1 MHRLSQDL
9 YHLLT
14 TFSQEE
20 ARRVNADSVEPEHIL
35 LALVTRKVGRGYQ
48 LLEHLH
54 INFLTLQL
62 VLEQNTPVREGEAVK
77 GEIPASD
84 RVKLL
89 VDTAAGQARTM
100 QQEIT
105 GTEHLILA
113 FAHLRE
119 SILANFFIQRGIFF
133 DDVRHALSMLYDPSG
148 KDRRQSSGR
157 GGQTDRPTQEKK
169 KHSILNE
176 FSRDLTR
183 ITGQGLL
190 DPVIGRTRELK
201 RVMQILSRRSKNNP
215 VLIGEP
221 GVGKT
226 SIVEGLAAAIV
237 KEQVPRSL
245 FGKRVVA
252 LDLASVIAGTK
263 YRGQFE
269 ERIKRIIKEVSE
281 AKNIILFI
289 DELHTLIGT
298 GGSQG
303 ALDAANLLK
312 PALAR
317 GEIQCIGATTLDE
330 YRKYLEKDSALERRF
345 QSVLIKEPTKE
356 ETCAIL
362 GGIKAKYEQHH
373 HVRYS
378 DETIKN
384 IVELSSRYIPDRFFP
399 DKAIDV
405 MDEAGALKKIDATE
419 LPQNMAAIEQQI
431 AALADEKKNLVDAQN
446 YERAAVL
453 RDEVRLL
460 KVQLEKIKLHWLNHE
475 DEVDLEVEL
484 ADVAETISLMTD
496 IPIKRVGADEA
507 KRLAETEKELHKTV
521 IGQDEAIGI
530 IANALRRSR
539 AGIASAD
546 RPIGSFLFLGP
557 TGVGKTLL
565 AKALAGFLF
574 GAADALIRI
583 DMSDY
588 MEKHAVARLVGAP
601 PGYIGFENGGLLTEK
616 IRRNPY
622 SVVLFDEIEKA
633 HPDVFNL
640 LLQVLEEGELRD
652 SLGHTVN
659 FRNTVI
665 IFTGNV
671 GTSHLMD
678 EPLGFVSEHARN
690 IDYPSMKK
698 TAELEAKKVFR
709 PEFLNR
715 LDSSIVFTPLSETE
729 IEAVF
734 ELELS
739 KLTGR
744 LSAKQLQL
752 RLTDDARAYC
762 IRHGY
767 DPLFGARPMRRLL
780 QTELEDVLAV
790 KIITG
795 EFAGGDTAVIDTN
808 ADGLTVTICKQVK
821 NIPAAAIT
829 LLPDV
834 SPESVSE

>member
-1 MHRLSQDL
+1 MHTLSQNL
-9 YHLLT
+9 YELLT
-14 TFSQEE
+14 VFSQQE
-20 ARRVNADSVEPEHIL
+20 ARRVNADTVEPEHIL
-35 LALVTRKVGRGYQ
+35 LALITKKLGRGYR
-48 LLEHLH
+48 LLEDLH
-54 INFLTLQL
+54 VNFLTLQL
-62 VLEQNTPVREGEAVK
+62 RLEQNTPIREGEPVR
-77 GEIPASD
+77 GEIPSSN
-84 RVKLL
+84 RVKQL
-89 VDTAAGQARTM
+89 VDTAAAQARIM
-100 QQEIT
+100 QQEAA

-113 FAHLRE
+113 FAQIQE
-119 SILANFFIQRGIFF
+119 SILAHFFLQQGIFL
-133 DDVRHALSMLYDPSG
+133 DDVQQTMKKLHGTDT
-148 KDRRQSSGR
+148 RRDKQ
-157 GGQTDRPTQEKK
+157 QQEKK
-169 KHSILNE
+169 KHSVLSE
-176 FSRDLTR
+176 FSRDLTQ
-183 ITGQGLL
+183 ITREGLL
-190 DPVIGRTRELK
+190 DPVIGREREMR

-237 KEQVPRSL
+237 NEQVPRSL

-252 LDLASVIAGTK
+252 LDLASVVAGTK

-303 ALDAANLLK
+303 ALDAANILK

-330 YRKYLEKDSALERRF
+330 YRKYFEKDSALERRF

-362 GGIKAKYEQHH
+362 GGLKAKYEQHH
-373 HVRYS
+373 HVHYS
-378 DETIKN
+378 DETIKK

-405 MDEAGALKKIDATE
+405 MDEAGALKKMDTTE
-419 LPQNMAAIEQQI
+419 PPQNITVIEQRI
-431 AALADEKKNLVDAQN
+431 AELAGEKKDLVAVQD
-446 YERAAVL
+446 YERAAVV

-460 KVQLEKIKLHWLNHE
+460 KVQLEKIKMRWLNQE
-475 DEVDLEVEL
+475 NETMLEVDP
-484 ADVAETISLMTD
+484 ADIAETVSLMTD
-496 IPIKRVGADEA
+496 IPLKSVGSDEA
-507 KRLAETEKELHKTV
+507 KRLAETEKELHKTI

-539 AGIASAD
+539 AGIASSD

-565 AKALAGFLF
+565 AKALAEFLF
-574 GAADALIRI
+574 GSAESLIRV

-588 MEKHAVARLVGAP
+588 MEKHTVARLVGAP
-601 PGYIGFENGGLLTEK
+601 PGYIGFENGGMLTEK

-622 SVVLFDEIEKA
+622 SVILFDEIEKA
-633 HPDVFNL
+633 HSDVFNL

-652 SLGHTVN
+652 SLGHTVS

-671 GTSHLMD
+671 GTRNLMD
-678 EPLGFVSEHARN
+678 EPLGFARVEN
-690 IDYPSMKK
+690 RTIDYQSMKK
-698 TAELEAKKVFR
+698 SAELEAKKVFS

-715 LDSSIVFTPLSETE
+715 LDSLIVFTPLSEKE
-729 IEAVF
+729 VEAIF

-744 LSAKQLQL
+744 LAAKQLQL
-752 RLTDDARAYC
+752 RITGEARSYC
-762 IRHGY
+762 IKHGY
-767 DPLFGARPMRRLL
+767 DPLLGARPMRRLL
-780 QTELEDVLAV
+780 QTEIEDVLAV

-795 EFAGGDTAVIDTN
+795 DFTPGTTAAVDT
-808 ADGLTVTICKQVK
+808 DGNTLTVSIQAGRPA
-821 NIPAAAIT
+821 IPATTIT
-829 LLPDV
+829 LLPAV
-834 SPESVSE
+834 STEPQEG

>member
-1 MHRLSQDL
+1 MHTLSQNL
-9 YHLLT
+9 YELLT
-14 TFSQEE
+14 VFSQQE
-20 ARRVNADSVEPEHIL
+20 ARRVNADTVEPEHIL
-35 LALVTRKVGRGYQ
+35 LALITKKLGRGYR
-48 LLEHLH
+48 LLENLH
-54 INFLTLQL
+54 VNFLTLQL
-62 VLEQNTPVREGEAVK
+62 RLEQNTPIREGEPVR
-77 GEIPASD
+77 GEIPSSD
-84 RVKLL
+84 RVKML
-89 VDTAAGQARTM
+89 VDTAAAQARIM
-100 QQEIT
+100 QREAA

-113 FAHLRE
+113 FAQIQE
-119 SILANFFIQRGIFF
+119 SILARFFLQQGIFL
-133 DDVRHALSMLYDPSG
+133 DDVQQAIQHLYG
-148 KDRRQSSGR
+148 TNTQREKQ
-157 GGQTDRPTQEKK
+157 QQEKK
-169 KHSILNE
+169 KHSVLSE
-176 FSRDLTR
+176 FSRDLTQ
-183 ITGQGLL
+183 ITREGLL
-190 DPVIGRTRELK
+190 DPVIGREREMR

-237 KEQVPRSL
+237 NEQVPRSL
-245 FGKRVVA
+245 FGKRVIA

-281 AKNIILFI
+281 SKNIILFI

-303 ALDAANLLK
+303 ALDAANILK

-330 YRKYLEKDSALERRF
+330 YRKYFEKDSALERRF

-362 GGIKAKYEQHH
+362 GGLKAKYEQHH
-373 HVRYS
+373 HVHYS
-378 DETIKN
+378 DETIQK

-405 MDEAGALKKIDATE
+405 MDEAGALKKMDNTE
-419 LPQNMAAIEQQI
+419 LPQNITAIEQRI
-431 AALADEKKNLVDAQN
+431 TELADEKKDLVAMQD
-446 YERAAVL
+446 YERAAVV
-453 RDEVRLL
+453 RDEVKLL
-460 KVQLEKIKLHWLNHE
+460 KVQLEKVKMRWLNQE
-475 DEVDLEVEL
+475 NETMLEV
-484 ADVAETISLMTD
+484 APSDIAETVSLMTD
-496 IPIKRVGADEA
+496 IPLKSVGSDEA
-507 KRLAETEKELHKTV
+507 KRLAETEKELHKTI

-565 AKALAGFLF
+565 AKALAEFLF
-574 GAADALIRI
+574 GSAEALIRI

-588 MEKHAVARLVGAP
+588 MEKHTVARLVGAP
-601 PGYIGFENGGLLTEK
+601 PGYIGFENGGMLTEK

-652 SLGHTVN
+652 SLGHTVS

-665 IFTGNV
+665 ILTGNV
-671 GTSHLMD
+671 GTRNLME
-678 EPLGFVSEHARN
+678 EPLGFARVEN
-690 IDYPSMKK
+690 RTIDYQSMKK
-698 TAELEAKKVFR
+698 SAELEAKKVFS

-715 LDSSIVFTPLSETE
+715 LDSLIVFTPLSEKE
-729 IEAVF
+729 IEAIF
-734 ELELS
+734 ELELA
-739 KLTGR
+739 KLIGR
-744 LSAKQLQL
+744 LAAKQLQI
-752 RLTDDARAYC
+752 RITDEARAYC
-762 IRHGY
+762 IKHGY
-767 DPLFGARPMRRLL
+767 DPLLGARPMRRLL
-780 QTELEDVLAV
+780 QTEIEDVLAV
-790 KIITG
+790 KIIAG
-795 EFAGGDTAVIDTN
+795 EFTPETTAVIGT
-808 ADGLTVTICKQVK
+808 DGNVLTIALQNDKQ
-821 NIPAAAIT
+821 PLLTTIT
-829 LLPDV
+829 LLPAV
-834 SPESVSE
+834 STEPQEG

>member
-1 MHRLSQDL
+1 MHSLSQHF
-9 YHLLT
+9 YQLLT
-14 TFSQEE
+14 VFTQQE
-20 ARRVNADSVEPEHIL
+20 AQRVNAAVVEPEHIL
-35 LALVTRKVGRGYQ
+35 LALIMRKVGRGYQ
-48 LLEHLH
+48 LLKNLH
-54 INFLTLQL
+54 VNFLNLQL
-62 VLEQNTPVREGEAVK
+62 MLEQNTPVREGEPVK
-77 GEIPASD
+77 GEIPASN

-89 VDTAAGQARTM
+89 IDTAVAQARTM
-100 QQEIT
+100 QQEAA

-113 FAHLRE
+113 FAQIQE
-119 SILANFFIQRGIFF
+119 SILAHFFAQRGIFL
-133 DDVRHALSMLYDPSG
+133 DDVRKAIDKLYGSSE
-148 KDRRQSSGR
+148 KDMQQNNGR
-157 GGQTDRPTQEKK
+157 DELQEKK
-169 KHSILNE
+169 KHSILSE
-176 FSRDLTR
+176 FSRDLTQ
-183 ITGQGLL
+183 ITREGLI
-190 DPVIGRTRELK
+190 DPVIGRMREMK
-201 RVMQILSRRSKNNP
+201 RVMQILCRRSKNNP

-245 FGKRVVA
+245 FGKRIIA

-269 ERIKRIIKEVSE
+269 ERIKRILKEAGD

-289 DELHTLIGT
+289 DELHTLIGA

-303 ALDAANLLK
+303 TLDAANMLK

-330 YRKYLEKDSALERRF
+330 YRKYFEKDSALERRF
-345 QSVLIKEPTKE
+345 QSVMIKEPSKE
-356 ETCAIL
+356 ETYAIL
-362 GGIKAKYEQHH
+362 DGLKSKYEQHH

-378 DETIKN
+378 DETIKK

-405 MDEAGALKKIDATE
+405 MDEAGALKKMDNTE
-419 LPQNMAAIEQQI
+419 LPQSMTSLEQRI
-431 AALADEKKNLVDAQN
+431 AELADEKKDLVAIQD
-446 YERAAVL
+446 YERAAVV

-460 KVQLEKIKLHWLNHE
+460 KVQLEQIKLRWLNQE
-475 DEVDLEVEL
+475 NEAVLEVDTT
-484 ADVAETISLMTD
+484 DVAETISLMTD
-496 IPIKRVGADEA
+496 IPIKNVDSEEA
-507 KRLAETEKELHKTV
+507 KRLTDIEKELHKTV
-521 IGQDEAIGI
+521 IGQEEAIGI

-574 GAADALIRI
+574 GSADALIRI

-601 PGYIGFENGGLLTEK
+601 PGYIGFENGGMLTEK

-622 SVVLFDEIEKA
+622 SVILFDEIEKA

-640 LLQVLEEGELRD
+640 LLQVLEEGELKD

-665 IFTGNV
+665 ILTGNA
-671 GTSHLMD
+671 GTKNLMD
-678 EPLGFVSEHARN
+678 TPLGFVSEEKRS
-690 IDYPSMKK
+690 IDYQSMKK
-698 TAELEAKKVFR
+698 SAELEAKKVFS

-715 LDSSIVFTPLSETE
+715 LDSMIVFTPLSEKE
-729 IEAVF
+729 VEAVF

-739 KLTGR
+739 KLSGR
-744 LSAKQLQL
+744 LKAKQLHL
-752 RLTDDARAYC
+752 SLTDEARSYC
-762 IRHGY
+762 IRKGY

-780 QTELEDVLAV
+780 QTEIEDVLAV

-795 EFAGGDTAVIDTN
+795 EFTAGDTAIIDAE
-808 ADGLTVTICKQVK
+808 ADALTVGVQKSTQELS
-821 NIPAAAIT
+821 PAVLT
-829 LLPDV
+829 LLP
-834 SPESVSE
+834 

>member
-1 MHRLSQDL
+1 MHSLSQHF
-9 YHLLT
+9 YQLLT
-14 TFSQEE
+14 VFTQQE
-20 ARRVNADSVEPEHIL
+20 AQRVNAAVVEPEHIL
-35 LALVTRKVGRGYQ
+35 LALIMRKVGRGYQ
-48 LLEHLH
+48 LLKNLH
-54 INFLTLQL
+54 VNFLNLQL
-62 VLEQNTPVREGEAVK
+62 MLEQNTPVREGEPVK
-77 GEIPASD
+77 GEIPASN

-89 VDTAAGQARTM
+89 IDTAVAQARTM
-100 QQEIT
+100 QQEAA

-113 FAHLRE
+113 FAQIQE
-119 SILANFFIQRGIFF
+119 SILAHFFAQRGIFL
-133 DDVRHALSMLYDPSG
+133 DDVRKAIDKLYGSSE
-148 KDRRQSSGR
+148 KDMQQNNGR
-157 GGQTDRPTQEKK
+157 DELQEKK
-169 KHSILNE
+169 KHSILSE
-176 FSRDLTR
+176 FSRDLTQ
-183 ITGQGLL
+183 ITREGLI
-190 DPVIGRTRELK
+190 DPVIGRMREMK
-201 RVMQILSRRSKNNP
+201 RVMQILCRRSKNNP

-245 FGKRVVA
+245 FGKRIIA

-269 ERIKRIIKEVSE
+269 ERIKRILKEAGD

-289 DELHTLIGT
+289 DELHTLIGA

-303 ALDAANLLK
+303 TLDAANMLK

-330 YRKYLEKDSALERRF
+330 YRKYFEKDSALERRF
-345 QSVLIKEPTKE
+345 QSVMIKEPSKE
-356 ETCAIL
+356 ETYAIL
-362 GGIKAKYEQHH
+362 DGLKSKYEQHH

-378 DETIKN
+378 DETIKK

-405 MDEAGALKKIDATE
+405 MDEAGALKKMDNTE
-419 LPQNMAAIEQQI
+419 LPQSMTSLEQRI
-431 AALADEKKNLVDAQN
+431 AELADEKKDLVAIQD
-446 YERAAVL
+446 YERAAVV

-460 KVQLEKIKLHWLNHE
+460 KVQLEQIKLRWLNQE
-475 DEVDLEVEL
+475 NEAVLEVDTT
-484 ADVAETISLMTD
+484 DVAETISLMTD
-496 IPIKRVGADEA
+496 IPIKNVDSEEA
-507 KRLAETEKELHKTV
+507 KRLTDIEKELHKTV
-521 IGQDEAIGI
+521 IGQEEAIGI

-574 GAADALIRI
+574 GSADALIRI

-601 PGYIGFENGGLLTEK
+601 PGYIGFENGGMLTEK

-622 SVVLFDEIEKA
+622 SVILFDEIEKA

-640 LLQVLEEGELRD
+640 LLQVLEEGELKD

-665 IFTGNV
+665 ILTGNA
-671 GTSHLMD
+671 GTKNLMD
-678 EPLGFVSEHARN
+678 TPLGFVSEEKRS
-690 IDYPSMKK
+690 IDYQSMKK
-698 TAELEAKKVFR
+698 SAELEAKKVFS

-715 LDSSIVFTPLSETE
+715 LDSMIVFTPLSEKE
-729 IEAVF
+729 VEAVF

-739 KLTGR
+739 KLSGR
-744 LSAKQLQL
+744 LKAKQLHL
-752 RLTDDARAYC
+752 SLTDEARAYC
-762 IRHGY
+762 IRKGY

-780 QTELEDVLAV
+780 QTEIEDVLAV

-795 EFAGGDTAVIDTN
+795 EFTAGDTAIVDAE
-808 ADGLTVTICKQVK
+808 ADALTVGVQKSTPELS
-821 NIPAAAIT
+821 PAVLT
-829 LLPDV
+829 LLP
-834 SPESVSE
+834 

>member
-1 MHRLSQDL
+1 MHSLSQHF
-9 YHLLT
+9 YQLLT
-14 TFSQEE
+14 VFTQQE
-20 ARRVNADSVEPEHIL
+20 AQRVNAAVVEPEHIL
-35 LALVTRKVGRGYQ
+35 LALIMRKVGRGYQ
-48 LLEHLH
+48 LLKNLH
-54 INFLTLQL
+54 VNFLNLQL
-62 VLEQNTPVREGEAVK
+62 MLEQNTPVREGEPVK
-77 GEIPASD
+77 GEIPASN

-89 VDTAAGQARTM
+89 IDTAVAQARTM
-100 QQEIT
+100 QQEAA

-113 FAHLRE
+113 FAQIQE
-119 SILANFFIQRGIFF
+119 SILAHFFAQRGIFI
-133 DDVRHALSMLYDPSG
+133 DDVRKAIDKLYGSSE
-148 KDRRQSSGR
+148 KDMQQNNGR
-157 GGQTDRPTQEKK
+157 DELQEKK
-169 KHSILNE
+169 KHSILSE
-176 FSRDLTR
+176 FSRDLTQ
-183 ITGQGLL
+183 ITREGLI
-190 DPVIGRTRELK
+190 DPVIGRMREMK
-201 RVMQILSRRSKNNP
+201 RVMQILCRRSKNNP

-245 FGKRVVA
+245 FGKRIIA

-269 ERIKRIIKEVSE
+269 ERIKRILKEAGD

-289 DELHTLIGT
+289 DELHTLIGA

-303 ALDAANLLK
+303 TLDAANMLK

-330 YRKYLEKDSALERRF
+330 YRKYFEKDSALERRF
-345 QSVLIKEPTKE
+345 QSVMIKEPSKE
-356 ETCAIL
+356 ETYAIL
-362 GGIKAKYEQHH
+362 DGLKSKYEQHH

-378 DETIKN
+378 DETIKK

-405 MDEAGALKKIDATE
+405 MDEAGALKKMDNTE
-419 LPQNMAAIEQQI
+419 LPQSMTSLEQRI
-431 AALADEKKNLVDAQN
+431 AELADEKKDLVAIQD
-446 YERAAVL
+446 YERAAVV

-460 KVQLEKIKLHWLNHE
+460 KVQLEQIKLRWLNQE
-475 DEVDLEVEL
+475 NEAVLEVDTT
-484 ADVAETISLMTD
+484 DVAETISLMTD
-496 IPIKRVGADEA
+496 IPIKNVDSEEA
-507 KRLAETEKELHKTV
+507 KRLTDIEKELHKTV
-521 IGQDEAIGI
+521 IGQEEAIGI

-574 GAADALIRI
+574 GSADALIRI

-601 PGYIGFENGGLLTEK
+601 PGYIGFENGGMLTEK

-622 SVVLFDEIEKA
+622 SVILFDEIEKA

-640 LLQVLEEGELRD
+640 LLQVLEEGELKD

-665 IFTGNV
+665 ILTGNA
-671 GTSHLMD
+671 GTKNLMD
-678 EPLGFVSEHARN
+678 TPLGFVSEEKRS
-690 IDYPSMKK
+690 IDYQSMKK
-698 TAELEAKKVFR
+698 SAELEAKKVFS

-715 LDSSIVFTPLSETE
+715 LDSMIVFTPLSEKE
-729 IEAVF
+729 VEAVF

-739 KLTGR
+739 KLSGR
-744 LSAKQLQL
+744 LKAKQLHL
-752 RLTDDARAYC
+752 SLTDEARAYC
-762 IRHGY
+762 IRKGY

-780 QTELEDVLAV
+780 QTEIEDVLAV

-795 EFAGGDTAVIDTN
+795 EFTAGDTAIIDAE
-808 ADGLTVTICKQVK
+808 ADALTVGVQKSTPELS
-821 NIPAAAIT
+821 PAVLT
-829 LLPDV
+829 LLP
-834 SPESVSE
+834 

>member
-1 MHRLSQDL
+1 MHSLSPHFYQ
-9 YHLLT
+9 LLT
-14 TFSQEE
+14 VFTQQE
-20 ARRVNADSVEPEHIL
+20 AQRVNAAVVEPEHIL
-35 LALVTRKVGRGYQ
+35 LALIMRKVGRGYQ
-48 LLEHLH
+48 LLKNLH
-54 INFLTLQL
+54 VNFLNLQL
-62 VLEQNTPVREGEAVK
+62 MLEQNTPVREGEPVK
-77 GEIPASD
+77 GEIPASN

-89 VDTAAGQARTM
+89 IDTAVAQARTM
-100 QQEIT
+100 QQEAA

-113 FAHLRE
+113 FAQIQE
-119 SILANFFIQRGIFF
+119 SILAHFFAQRGIFL
-133 DDVRHALSMLYDPSG
+133 DDVRKAIDKLYGSSE
-148 KDRRQSSGR
+148 KDMQQNNGR
-157 GGQTDRPTQEKK
+157 DELQEKK
-169 KHSILNE
+169 KHSILSE
-176 FSRDLTR
+176 FSRDLTQ
-183 ITGQGLL
+183 ITREGLI
-190 DPVIGRTRELK
+190 DPVIGRMREMK
-201 RVMQILSRRSKNNP
+201 RVMQILCRRSKNNP

-245 FGKRVVA
+245 FGKRIIA

-269 ERIKRIIKEVSE
+269 ERIKRILKEAGD

-289 DELHTLIGT
+289 DELHTLIGA

-303 ALDAANLLK
+303 TLDAANMLK

-330 YRKYLEKDSALERRF
+330 YRKYFEKDSALERRF
-345 QSVLIKEPTKE
+345 QSVMIKEPSKE
-356 ETCAIL
+356 ETYAIL
-362 GGIKAKYEQHH
+362 DGLKSKYEQHH

-378 DETIKN
+378 DETIKK

-405 MDEAGALKKIDATE
+405 MDEAGALKKMDNTE
-419 LPQNMAAIEQQI
+419 LPQSMTSLEQRI
-431 AALADEKKNLVDAQN
+431 AELADEKKDLVAIQD
-446 YERAAVL
+446 YERAAVV

-460 KVQLEKIKLHWLNHE
+460 KVQLEQIKLRWLNQE
-475 DEVDLEVEL
+475 NEAVLEVDTT
-484 ADVAETISLMTD
+484 DVAETISLMTD
-496 IPIKRVGADEA
+496 IPIKNVDSEEA
-507 KRLAETEKELHKTV
+507 KRLTDIEKELHKTV
-521 IGQDEAIGI
+521 IGQEEAIGI

-574 GAADALIRI
+574 GSADALIRI

-601 PGYIGFENGGLLTEK
+601 PGYIGFENGGMLTEK

-622 SVVLFDEIEKA
+622 SVILFDEIEKA

-640 LLQVLEEGELRD
+640 LLQVLEEGELKD

-665 IFTGNV
+665 ILTGNA
-671 GTSHLMD
+671 GTKNLMD
-678 EPLGFVSEHARN
+678 TPLGFVSEEKRS
-690 IDYPSMKK
+690 IDYQSMKK
-698 TAELEAKKVFR
+698 SAELEAKKVFS

-715 LDSSIVFTPLSETE
+715 LDSMIVFTPLSEKE
-729 IEAVF
+729 VEAIF

-739 KLTGR
+739 KLSGR
-744 LSAKQLQL
+744 LKAKQLHL
-752 RLTDDARAYC
+752 SLTDEARSYC
-762 IRHGY
+762 IRKGY

-780 QTELEDVLAV
+780 QTEIEDVLAV

-795 EFAGGDTAVIDTN
+795 EFTAGDTAIIDAE
-808 ADGLTVTICKQVK
+808 ADALTVGVQKSTPELS
-821 NIPAAAIT
+821 PAVLT
-829 LLPDV
+829 LLP
-834 SPESVSE
+834 

>member
-1 MHRLSQDL
+1 MR
-9 YHLLT
+9 
-14 TFSQEE
+14 
-20 ARRVNADSVEPEHIL
+20 
-35 LALVTRKVGRGYQ
+35 
-48 LLEHLH
+48 
-54 INFLTLQL
+54 
-62 VLEQNTPVREGEAVK
+62 
-77 GEIPASD
+77 
-84 RVKLL
+84 
-89 VDTAAGQARTM
+89 
-100 QQEIT
+100 
-105 GTEHLILA
+105 
-113 FAHLRE
+113 
-119 SILANFFIQRGIFF
+119 
-133 DDVRHALSMLYDPSG
+133 
-148 KDRRQSSGR
+148 
-157 GGQTDRPTQEKK
+157 
-169 KHSILNE
+169 
-176 FSRDLTR
+176 
-183 ITGQGLL
+183 
-190 DPVIGRTRELK
+190 

-237 KEQVPRSL
+237 NEQVPRSL
-245 FGKRVVA
+245 FGKRVIA

-281 AKNIILFI
+281 SKNIILFI

-303 ALDAANLLK
+303 ALDAANILK

-330 YRKYLEKDSALERRF
+330 YRKYFEKDSALERRF

-362 GGIKAKYEQHH
+362 GGLKAKYEQHH
-373 HVRYS
+373 HVHYS
-378 DETIKN
+378 DETIQK

-405 MDEAGALKKIDATE
+405 MDEAGALKKMDNTE
-419 LPQNMAAIEQQI
+419 LPQNITAIEQRI
-431 AALADEKKNLVDAQN
+431 TELAGEKKDLVAMQD
-446 YERAAVL
+446 YERAAVV
-453 RDEVRLL
+453 RDEVKLL
-460 KVQLEKIKLHWLNHE
+460 KVQLEKVKMRWLNQE
-475 DEVDLEVEL
+475 NEAMLEV
-484 ADVAETISLMTD
+484 APSDIAETVSLMTD
-496 IPIKRVGADEA
+496 IPLKSVGSDEA
-507 KRLAETEKELHKTV
+507 KRLAETEKELHKTI

-565 AKALAGFLF
+565 AKALAEFLF
-574 GAADALIRI
+574 GSAEALIRI

-588 MEKHAVARLVGAP
+588 MEKHTVARLVGAP
-601 PGYIGFENGGLLTEK
+601 PGYIGFENGGMLTEK

-652 SLGHTVN
+652 SLGHTVS

-665 IFTGNV
+665 ILTGNV
-671 GTSHLMD
+671 GTRNLME
-678 EPLGFVSEHARN
+678 EPLGFARVEN
-690 IDYPSMKK
+690 RTIDYQSMKK
-698 TAELEAKKVFR
+698 SAELEAKKVFS

-715 LDSSIVFTPLSETE
+715 LDSLIVFTPLSEKE
-729 IEAVF
+729 IEAIF
-734 ELELS
+734 ELELA

-744 LSAKQLQL
+744 LAAKQLQI
-752 RLTDDARAYC
+752 RITDEARAYC
-762 IRHGY
+762 IKHGY
-767 DPLFGARPMRRLL
+767 DPLLGARPMRRLL
-780 QTELEDVLAV
+780 QTEIEDVLAV
-790 KIITG
+790 KIIAG
-795 EFAGGDTAVIDTN
+795 EFIPETTAVIGT
-808 ADGLTVTICKQVK
+808 DGNVLTIALQNDKQ
-821 NIPAAAIT
+821 PLLTTIT
-829 LLPDV
+829 LLPAV
-834 SPESVSE
+834 STEPQEG

>member
-1 MHRLSQDL
+1 MHTLSQNL
-9 YHLLT
+9 YELLT
-14 TFSQEE
+14 IFSQQE
-20 ARRVNADSVEPEHIL
+20 ARRVNADTVEPEHIL
-35 LALVTRKVGRGYQ
+35 LALITKKLGRGYR
-48 LLEHLH
+48 LLENLH
-54 INFLTLQL
+54 VNFLTLQL
-62 VLEQNTPVREGEAVK
+62 LLEQNTPIREGEPVK
-77 GEIPASD
+77 GDIPSSN

-89 VDTAAGQARTM
+89 VDTAAAQARTM
-100 QQEIT
+100 QQEAA

-113 FAHLRE
+113 FAQIQE
-119 SILANFFIQRGIFF
+119 SILAHFFLQQGIFL
-133 DDVRHALSMLYDPSG
+133 DDV
-148 KDRRQSSGR
+148 Q
-157 GGQTDRPTQEKK
+157 QTMKKLHSTNTPRDKQQQEKK
-169 KHSILNE
+169 RHSVLSE
-176 FSRDLTR
+176 FSRDLTQ
-183 ITGQGLL
+183 ITREGLL
-190 DPVIGRTRELK
+190 DPVIGREREMR

-245 FGKRVVA
+245 FGKRVIA

-281 AKNIILFI
+281 SKNIILFI

-303 ALDAANLLK
+303 ALDAANILK

-330 YRKYLEKDSALERRF
+330 YRKYFEKDSALERRF
-345 QSVLIKEPTKE
+345 QSVLVKEPTKE

-362 GGIKAKYEQHH
+362 GGLKSKYEQHH
-373 HVRYS
+373 HVHYS
-378 DETIKN
+378 DETIKK

-405 MDEAGALKKIDATE
+405 MDEAGALKKMDNTE
-419 LPQNMAAIEQQI
+419 MPHNVSAIEQRI
-431 AALADEKKNLVDAQN
+431 TELAGEKKDLVAVQD
-446 YERAAVL
+446 YERAALV

-460 KVQLEKIKLHWLNHE
+460 KVQLEKIKLRWLNQE
-475 DEVDLEVEL
+475 NETLLEVDP
-484 ADVAETISLMTD
+484 ADIAETVSLMTD
-496 IPIKRVGADEA
+496 IPLKSVGSDEA
-507 KRLAETEKELHKTV
+507 KRLAETEKELHKTI

-565 AKALAGFLF
+565 AKALAEFLF
-574 GAADALIRI
+574 GSTESLIRI

-601 PGYIGFENGGLLTEK
+601 PGYIGFENGGMLTEK

-665 IFTGNV
+665 ILTGNV
-671 GTSHLMD
+671 GTRNLME
-678 EPLGFVSEHARN
+678 EPLGFARVEN
-690 IDYPSMKK
+690 RTIDYQSMKK
-698 TAELEAKKVFR
+698 SAELEAKKIFS

-715 LDSSIVFTPLSETE
+715 LDSMIVFTPLSEKE

-734 ELELS
+734 ELELA

-744 LSAKQLQL
+744 LTAKQLHI
-752 RLTDDARAYC
+752 RLTGDARAYC
-762 IRHGY
+762 IKHGY
-767 DPLFGARPMRRLL
+767 DPLLGARPMRRLL
-780 QTELEDVLAV
+780 QTEIEDVLAV
-790 KIITG
+790 KIIAG
-795 EFAGGDTAVIDTN
+795 EFIPGDIAVIGTDDTA
-808 ADGLTVTICKQVK
+808 LTIAIQHDRQAL
-821 NIPAAAIT
+821 PATTIT
-829 LLPDV
+829 LLPETEPFEKYV
-834 SPESVSE
+834 

>member
-1 MHRLSQDL
+1 MIHNLSQDL
-9 YHLLT
+9 HQLLT
-14 TFSQEE
+14 VFSQQE
-20 ARRVNADSVEPEHIL
+20 ARRVNAASVEPEHIL
-35 LALVTRKVGRGYQ
+35 LALIIRKVGRGYQ
-48 LLEHLH
+48 LLENLH

-62 VLEQNTPVREGEAVK
+62 LLEQNTPVREGEPVT
-77 GEIPASD
+77 GEIPISD

-89 VDTAAGQARTM
+89 IDTAAAQARTM
-100 QQEIT
+100 RQEAT

-113 FAHLRE
+113 FAQIQE
-119 SILANFFIQRGIFF
+119 SLLAHFFLQQGIFF
-133 DDVRHALSMLYDPSG
+133 DDVRQTLNRLRG
-148 KDRRQSSGR
+148 KDTQ
-157 GGQTDRPTQEKK
+157 QEKPQQEKK
-169 KHSILNE
+169 KHSILAE
-176 FSRDLTR
+176 FSRDLTQ
-183 ITGQGLL
+183 ITREGLL
-190 DPVIGRTRELK
+190 DPVIGRTREMR

-303 ALDAANLLK
+303 ALDAANMLK

-330 YRKYLEKDSALERRF
+330 YRKYFEKDSALERRF
-345 QSVLIKEPTKE
+345 QSVLIKEPSKE

-362 GGIKAKYEQHH
+362 GGLKSKYEQHH
-373 HVRYS
+373 HVHYS
-378 DETIKN
+378 DETIKK
-384 IVELSSRYIPDRFFP
+384 IVDLSSRYIPDRFFP

-405 MDEAGALKKIDATE
+405 MDEAGALKKMDNTE
-419 LPQNMAAIEQQI
+419 LPQNMAAIERQI
-431 AALADEKKNLVDAQN
+431 TALTDEKKELVATQD
-446 YERAAVL
+446 YERAAVV
-453 RDEVRLL
+453 RDEARLL
-460 KVQLEKIKLHWLNHE
+460 KVQLERIKLRWLNQE
-475 DEVDLEVEL
+475 NEETLEVDS
-484 ADVAETISLMTD
+484 ADIAETISLMTD
-496 IPIKRVGADEA
+496 IPIKSIGSDEA
-507 KRLAETEKELHKTV
+507 KRLANIEQELHKSV
-521 IGQDEAIGI
+521 IGQEEAIGI

-539 AGIASAD
+539 AGIASSD

-565 AKALAGFLF
+565 AKALADFLF
-574 GAADALIRI
+574 GSTEALIRI
-583 DMSDY
+583 DMSDF
-588 MEKHAVARLVGAP
+588 MERHSVARLVGAP
-601 PGYIGFENGGLLTEK
+601 PGYVGFENGGMLTEK
-616 IRRNPY
+616 IRHNPY
-622 SVVLFDEIEKA
+622 SVILFDEIEKA

-665 IFTGNV
+665 ILTGNV
-671 GTSHLMD
+671 GTRDLME
-678 EPLGFVSEHARN
+678 EPLGFVLDKNHAV
-690 IDYPSMKK
+690 DYRSMKRSAK
-698 TAELEAKKVFR
+698 LEAKKIFS

-715 LDSSIVFTPLSETE
+715 LDSLIVFTPLSEKE

-739 KLTGR
+739 KLTSR
-744 LSAKQLQL
+744 LAAKHLHLQ
-752 RLTDDARAYC
+752 LTDDACAYC
-762 IRHGY
+762 MKNGY

-780 QTELEDVLAV
+780 QTEIEDVLAV
-790 KIITG
+790 RIITG
-795 EFAGGDTAVIDTN
+795 EFLSGDTAVIDTD
-808 ADGLTVTICKQVK
+808 DGKLTVTIGKTDMLPVTTF
-821 NIPAAAIT
+821 T
-829 LLPDV
+829 LLPEA
-834 SPESVSE
+834 SKESAEG

>member
-1 MHRLSQDL
+1 MHTLSQNL
-9 YHLLT
+9 YELLT
-14 TFSQEE
+14 VFSQQE
-20 ARRVNADSVEPEHIL
+20 ARRVNADTVEPEHIL
-35 LALVTRKVGRGYQ
+35 LALITKKLGRGYR
-48 LLEHLH
+48 LLENLH
-54 INFLTLQL
+54 VNFLTLQL
-62 VLEQNTPVREGEAVK
+62 RLEQNTPIREGEPVR
-77 GEIPASD
+77 GEIPSSD
-84 RVKLL
+84 RVKML
-89 VDTAAGQARTM
+89 VDTAAAQARIM
-100 QQEIT
+100 QREAA

-113 FAHLRE
+113 FAQIQE
-119 SILANFFIQRGIFF
+119 SILARFFLQQGIFL
-133 DDVRHALSMLYDPSG
+133 DDVQQAIQHLYG
-148 KDRRQSSGR
+148 TNTQREKQ
-157 GGQTDRPTQEKK
+157 QQEKK
-169 KHSILNE
+169 KHSVLSE
-176 FSRDLTR
+176 FSRDLTQ
-183 ITGQGLL
+183 ITREGLL
-190 DPVIGRTRELK
+190 DPVIGREREMR

-237 KEQVPRSL
+237 NEQVPRSL
-245 FGKRVVA
+245 FGKRVIA

-281 AKNIILFI
+281 SKNIILFI

-303 ALDAANLLK
+303 ALDAANILK

-330 YRKYLEKDSALERRF
+330 YRKYFEKDSALERRF

-362 GGIKAKYEQHH
+362 GGLKAKYEQHH
-373 HVRYS
+373 HVHYS
-378 DETIKN
+378 DETIQK

-405 MDEAGALKKIDATE
+405 MDEAGALKKMDNTE
-419 LPQNMAAIEQQI
+419 LPQNITAIEQRI
-431 AALADEKKNLVDAQN
+431 TELAGEKKDLVAMQD
-446 YERAAVL
+446 YERAAVV
-453 RDEVRLL
+453 RDEVKLL
-460 KVQLEKIKLHWLNHE
+460 KVQLEKVKMRWLNQE
-475 DEVDLEVEL
+475 NETMLEV
-484 ADVAETISLMTD
+484 APSDIAETVSLMTD
-496 IPIKRVGADEA
+496 IPLKSVGSDEA
-507 KRLAETEKELHKTV
+507 KRLAETEKELHKTI
-521 IGQDEAIGI
+521 IGQNEAIGI

-565 AKALAGFLF
+565 AKALAEFLF
-574 GAADALIRI
+574 GSAEALIRI

-588 MEKHAVARLVGAP
+588 MEKHTVARLVGAP
-601 PGYIGFENGGLLTEK
+601 PGYIGFENGGMLTEK

-652 SLGHTVN
+652 SLGHTVS

-665 IFTGNV
+665 ILTGNV
-671 GTSHLMD
+671 GTRNLME
-678 EPLGFVSEHARN
+678 EPLGFARVEN
-690 IDYPSMKK
+690 RTIDYQSMKK
-698 TAELEAKKVFR
+698 SAELEAKKVFS

-715 LDSSIVFTPLSETE
+715 LDSLIVFTPLSEKE
-729 IEAVF
+729 IEAIF
-734 ELELS
+734 ELELA

-744 LSAKQLQL
+744 LAAKQLQI
-752 RLTDDARAYC
+752 RITDEARAYC
-762 IRHGY
+762 IKHGY
-767 DPLFGARPMRRLL
+767 DPLLGARPMRRLL
-780 QTELEDVLAV
+780 QTEIEDVLAV
-790 KIITG
+790 KIIAG
-795 EFAGGDTAVIDTN
+795 EFTPETTAVIGT
-808 ADGLTVTICKQVK
+808 DGNVLTIALQNDKQ
-821 NIPAAAIT
+821 PLLTTIT
-829 LLPDV
+829 LLPAV
-834 SPESVSE
+834 STEPQEG

>member
-1 MHRLSQDL
+1 MHSLSQHF
-9 YHLLT
+9 YQLLT
-14 TFSQEE
+14 VFTQQE
-20 ARRVNADSVEPEHIL
+20 AQRVNAAVVEPEHIL
-35 LALVTRKVGRGYQ
+35 LALIMRKVGRGYQ
-48 LLEHLH
+48 LLKNLH
-54 INFLTLQL
+54 VNFLNLQL
-62 VLEQNTPVREGEAVK
+62 MLEQNTPVREGEPVK
-77 GEIPASD
+77 GEIPASN

-89 VDTAAGQARTM
+89 IDTAVAQARTM
-100 QQEIT
+100 QQEAA

-113 FAHLRE
+113 FAQIQE
-119 SILANFFIQRGIFF
+119 SILAHFFAQRGIFL
-133 DDVRHALSMLYDPSG
+133 DDVRKAIDKLYGSSE
-148 KDRRQSSGR
+148 KDMQQNNGR
-157 GGQTDRPTQEKK
+157 DELQEKK
-169 KHSILNE
+169 KHSILSE
-176 FSRDLTR
+176 FSRDLTQ
-183 ITGQGLL
+183 ITREGLI
-190 DPVIGRTRELK
+190 DPVIGRMREMK
-201 RVMQILSRRSKNNP
+201 RVMQILCRRSKNNP

-245 FGKRVVA
+245 FGKRIIA

-269 ERIKRIIKEVSE
+269 ERIKRILKEAGD

-289 DELHTLIGT
+289 DELHTLIGA

-303 ALDAANLLK
+303 TLDAANMLK

-330 YRKYLEKDSALERRF
+330 YRKYFEKDSALERRF
-345 QSVLIKEPTKE
+345 QSVMIKEPSKE
-356 ETCAIL
+356 ETYAIL
-362 GGIKAKYEQHH
+362 DGLKSKYEQHH

-378 DETIKN
+378 DETIKK

-405 MDEAGALKKIDATE
+405 MDEAGALKKMDNTE
-419 LPQNMAAIEQQI
+419 LPQSMTSLEQRI
-431 AALADEKKNLVDAQN
+431 AELADEKKDLVAIQD
-446 YERAAVL
+446 YERAAVV

-460 KVQLEKIKLHWLNHE
+460 KVQLEQIKLRWLNQE
-475 DEVDLEVEL
+475 NEAVLEVDTT
-484 ADVAETISLMTD
+484 DVAETISLMTD
-496 IPIKRVGADEA
+496 IPIKNVDSEEA
-507 KRLAETEKELHKTV
+507 KRLTDIEKELHKTV
-521 IGQDEAIGI
+521 IGQEEAIGI

-574 GAADALIRI
+574 GSADALIRI

-601 PGYIGFENGGLLTEK
+601 PGYIGFENGGMLTEK

-622 SVVLFDEIEKA
+622 SVILFDEIEKA

-640 LLQVLEEGELRD
+640 LLQVLEEGELKD

-665 IFTGNV
+665 ILTGNA
-671 GTSHLMD
+671 GTKNLMD
-678 EPLGFVSEHARN
+678 TPLGFVSEEKRS
-690 IDYPSMKK
+690 IDYQSMKK
-698 TAELEAKKVFR
+698 SAELEAKKVFS

-715 LDSSIVFTPLSETE
+715 LDSMIVFTPLSEKE
-729 IEAVF
+729 VEAVF

-739 KLTGR
+739 KLSGR
-744 LSAKQLQL
+744 LKAKQLHL
-752 RLTDDARAYC
+752 SLTDEARSYC
-762 IRHGY
+762 IRKGY

-780 QTELEDVLAV
+780 QTEIEDVLAV

-795 EFAGGDTAVIDTN
+795 EFTAGDTVIIDAE
-808 ADGLTVTICKQVK
+808 ADALTVGVQKSTPELS
-821 NIPAAAIT
+821 PAVLT
-829 LLPDV
+829 LLP
-834 SPESVSE
+834 

>member
-1 MHRLSQDL
+1 MHSLSQHF
-9 YHLLT
+9 YQLLT
-14 TFSQEE
+14 VFTQQE
-20 ARRVNADSVEPEHIL
+20 AQRVNAAVVEPEHIL
-35 LALVTRKVGRGYQ
+35 LALIMRKVGRGYQ
-48 LLEHLH
+48 LLKNLH
-54 INFLTLQL
+54 VNFLNLQL
-62 VLEQNTPVREGEAVK
+62 MLEQNTPVREGEPVK
-77 GEIPASD
+77 GEIPASN

-89 VDTAAGQARTM
+89 IDTAVAQARTM
-100 QQEIT
+100 QQEAA

-113 FAHLRE
+113 FAQIQE
-119 SILANFFIQRGIFF
+119 SILAHFFAQRGIFL
-133 DDVRHALSMLYDPSG
+133 DDVRKAIDKLYGSSE
-148 KDRRQSSGR
+148 KDMQQNNGR
-157 GGQTDRPTQEKK
+157 DELQEKK
-169 KHSILNE
+169 KHSILSE
-176 FSRDLTR
+176 FSRDLTQ
-183 ITGQGLL
+183 ITREGLI
-190 DPVIGRTRELK
+190 DPVIGRMREMK
-201 RVMQILSRRSKNNP
+201 RVMQILCRRSKNNP

-245 FGKRVVA
+245 FGKRIIA

-269 ERIKRIIKEVSE
+269 ERIKRILKEAGD

-289 DELHTLIGT
+289 DELHTLIGA

-303 ALDAANLLK
+303 TLDAANMLK

-330 YRKYLEKDSALERRF
+330 YRKYFEKDSALERRF
-345 QSVLIKEPTKE
+345 QSVMIKEPSKE
-356 ETCAIL
+356 ETYAIL
-362 GGIKAKYEQHH
+362 DGLKSKYEQHH

-378 DETIKN
+378 DETIKK

-405 MDEAGALKKIDATE
+405 MDEAGALKKMDNTE
-419 LPQNMAAIEQQI
+419 LPQSMTSLEQRI
-431 AALADEKKNLVDAQN
+431 AELADEKKDLVAIQD
-446 YERAAVL
+446 YERAAVV

-460 KVQLEKIKLHWLNHE
+460 KVQLEQIKLRWLNQE
-475 DEVDLEVEL
+475 NEAVLEVDTT
-484 ADVAETISLMTD
+484 DVAETISLMTD
-496 IPIKRVGADEA
+496 IPIKNVDSEEA
-507 KRLAETEKELHKTV
+507 KRLTDIEKELHKTV
-521 IGQDEAIGI
+521 IGQEEAIGI

-574 GAADALIRI
+574 GSADALIRI

-601 PGYIGFENGGLLTEK
+601 PGYIGFENGGMLTEK

-622 SVVLFDEIEKA
+622 SVILFDEIEKA

-640 LLQVLEEGELRD
+640 LLQVLEEGELKD

-665 IFTGNV
+665 ILTGNA
-671 GTSHLMD
+671 GTKNLMD
-678 EPLGFVSEHARN
+678 TPLGFVSEEKRS
-690 IDYPSMKK
+690 IDYQSMKK
-698 TAELEAKKVFR
+698 SAELEAKKVFS

-715 LDSSIVFTPLSETE
+715 LDSMIVFTPLSEKE
-729 IEAVF
+729 VEAVF

-739 KLTGR
+739 KLSGR
-744 LSAKQLQL
+744 LKAKQLHL
-752 RLTDDARAYC
+752 SLTDEARAYC
-762 IRHGY
+762 IRKGY

-780 QTELEDVLAV
+780 QTEIEDVLAV

-795 EFAGGDTAVIDTN
+795 EFTAGDTAIIDAE
-808 ADGLTVTICKQVK
+808 ADALTVGVQKSTPELS
-821 NIPAAAIT
+821 PAVLT
-829 LLPDV
+829 LLP
-834 SPESVSE
+834 

>member
-1 MHRLSQDL
+1 MHTLSQNL
-9 YHLLT
+9 YELLT
-14 TFSQEE
+14 VFSQQE
-20 ARRVNADSVEPEHIL
+20 ARRVNADVVEPEHIL
-35 LALVTRKVGRGYQ
+35 LALITKKLGRGYR
-48 LLEHLH
+48 LLENLH
-54 INFLTLQL
+54 VNFLTLQL
-62 VLEQNTPVREGEAVK
+62 RLEQNTPIREGDPVK
-77 GEIPASD
+77 GDIPSSN

-89 VDTAAGQARTM
+89 VDTAAAQARIM
-100 QQEIT
+100 QQEAA

-113 FAHLRE
+113 FAQIQE
-119 SILANFFIQRGIFF
+119 SILAHFFLQQGIFL
-133 DDVRHALSMLYDPSG
+133 DDVQQTMNQLYSTGTRHH
-148 KDRRQSSGR
+148 KQS
-157 GGQTDRPTQEKK
+157 QEKK
-169 KHSILNE
+169 KHSVLSE
-176 FSRDLTR
+176 FSRDLTQ
-183 ITGQGLL
+183 ITREGLL
-190 DPVIGRTRELK
+190 DPVIGREREMR

-237 KEQVPRSL
+237 NEQVPRSL

-269 ERIKRIIKEVSE
+269 ERIKRIIKEVGES
-281 AKNIILFI
+281 KNIILFI

-303 ALDAANLLK
+303 ALDAANILK

-330 YRKYLEKDSALERRF
+330 YRKYFEKDSALERRF

-362 GGIKAKYEQHH
+362 GGLKSKYEQHH
-373 HVRYS
+373 HVHYS
-378 DETIKN
+378 DETIKK

-405 MDEAGALKKIDATE
+405 MDEAGALKKMDNTE
-419 LPQNMAAIEQQI
+419 VPQSVTTIEQRI
-431 AALADEKKNLVDAQN
+431 AELADEKNELVAVQD
-446 YERAAVL
+446 YERAGAV
-453 RDEVRLL
+453 RDEVKLL
-460 KVQLEKIKLHWLNHE
+460 KVQLEKVKMRWLNQE
-475 DEVDLEVEL
+475 NETMLEVDP
-484 ADVAETISLMTD
+484 ADIAETVSLMTD
-496 IPIKRVGADEA
+496 IPLKSVGSDEA
-507 KRLAETEKELHKTV
+507 KRLAETEKELHKTI

-565 AKALAGFLF
+565 AKALAEFLF
-574 GAADALIRI
+574 GSAEALIRI

-601 PGYIGFENGGLLTEK
+601 PGYIGFENGGMLTEK

-622 SVVLFDEIEKA
+622 SVILFDEIEKA

-652 SLGHTVN
+652 SLGHTVS

-665 IFTGNV
+665 ILTGNV
-671 GTSHLMD
+671 GTRNLME
-678 EPLGFVSEHARN
+678 EPLGFARVEN
-690 IDYPSMKK
+690 RTIDYQSMKK
-698 TAELEAKKVFR
+698 SAELEAKKVFS

-715 LDSSIVFTPLSETE
+715 LDSLIVFTPLSERE
-729 IEAVF
+729 IEAIF
-734 ELELS
+734 ELELA
-739 KLTGR
+739 KLTDR
-744 LSAKQLQL
+744 LAAKQLQI
-752 RLTDDARAYC
+752 RITDEARAYC
-762 IRHGY
+762 MKHGY
-767 DPLFGARPMRRLL
+767 DPLLGARPMRRLL
-780 QTELEDVLAV
+780 QTEIEDVLAV
-790 KIITG
+790 KIIAG
-795 EFAGGDTAVIDTN
+795 EFTPDTTAVIST
-808 ADGLTVTICKQVK
+808 DGDVLTIAIQHDQQPLLTT
-821 NIPAAAIT
+821 IT
-829 LLPDV
+829 LLPEAAKE
-834 SPESVSE
+834 PLEG

>member
-1 MHRLSQDL
+1 MHTLSQNL
-9 YHLLT
+9 YELLT
-14 TFSQEE
+14 VFSQQE
-20 ARRVNADSVEPEHIL
+20 ARRVNADTVEPEHIL
-35 LALVTRKVGRGYQ
+35 LALITKKLGRGYR
-48 LLEHLH
+48 LLENLH
-54 INFLTLQL
+54 VNFLTLQL
-62 VLEQNTPVREGEAVK
+62 RLEQSTPIREGEPVR
-77 GEIPASD
+77 GEIPSSN
-84 RVKLL
+84 RVKQL
-89 VDTAAGQARTM
+89 VDTAAAQARIM
-100 QQEIT
+100 QQEAA

-113 FAHLRE
+113 FAQIQE
-119 SILANFFIQRGIFF
+119 SILAHFFLQQGIFL
-133 DDVRHALSMLYDPSG
+133 DDVQQTLNQLHGTDT
-148 KDRRQSSGR
+148 RRDKQ
-157 GGQTDRPTQEKK
+157 PQEKK
-169 KHSILNE
+169 KHSILSE
-176 FSRDLTR
+176 FSRDLTQ
-183 ITGQGLL
+183 ITREGLL
-190 DPVIGRTRELK
+190 DPVLGREREMR

-237 KEQVPRSL
+237 NEQVPRSL
-245 FGKRVVA
+245 FGKRVVS

-269 ERIKRIIKEVSE
+269 ERIKRSIKEVSE

-303 ALDAANLLK
+303 ALDAANILK

-330 YRKYLEKDSALERRF
+330 YRKYFEKDSALERRF

-356 ETCAIL
+356 ETYAIL
-362 GGIKAKYEQHH
+362 GGLKAKYEQHH
-373 HVRYS
+373 HVHYS
-378 DETIKN
+378 DETIKK

-405 MDEAGALKKIDATE
+405 MDEAGALKKMDTTE
-419 LPQNMAAIEQQI
+419 LPQNITAIEQRI
-431 AALADEKKNLVDAQN
+431 AELAGEKKDLVAVQD
-446 YERAAVL
+446 YERAAVV
-453 RDEVRLL
+453 RDEVKLL
-460 KVQLEKIKLHWLNHE
+460 KVQLEKVKMHWLNQE
-475 DEVDLEVEL
+475 NETMLEVAP
-484 ADVAETISLMTD
+484 ADIAETVSLMTD
-496 IPIKRVGADEA
+496 IPLKSVGSDEA
-507 KRLAETEKELHKTV
+507 KRLAHIEQELHKTI

-530 IANALRRSR
+530 ISNALRRSR

-565 AKALAGFLF
+565 AKALAEFLF
-574 GAADALIRI
+574 GSAESLIRI

-601 PGYIGFENGGLLTEK
+601 PGYIGFENGGMLTEK

-622 SVVLFDEIEKA
+622 SVILFDEIEKA

-652 SLGHTVN
+652 SLGHTVS

-665 IFTGNV
+665 ILTGNV
-671 GTSHLMD
+671 GTRDLME
-678 EPLGFVSEHARN
+678 EPLGFARVEN
-690 IDYPSMKK
+690 RTIDYQSMKK
-698 TAELEAKKVFR
+698 SAELEAKKVFS

-715 LDSSIVFTPLSETE
+715 LDSLIVFTPLSEKE
-729 IEAVF
+729 IEAIF

-744 LSAKQLQL
+744 LEAKKLQLQI
-752 RLTDDARAYC
+752 TDEARAYC
-762 IRHGY
+762 IKHGY
-767 DPLFGARPMRRLL
+767 DPLLGARPMRRLL
-780 QTELEDVLAV
+780 QTEIEDVLAV

-795 EFAGGDTAVIDTN
+795 DFTPGTTAVVDTDGN
-808 ADGLTVTICKQVK
+808 ALTISIKTD
-821 NIPAAAIT
+821 IPAIPATTIT
-829 LLPDV
+829 LLPAV
-834 SPESVSE
+834 STEPQER

>member
-1 MHRLSQDL
+1 MIHNLSQDL
-9 YHLLT
+9 HQLLT
-14 TFSQEE
+14 VFSQQE
-20 ARRVNADSVEPEHIL
+20 ARRVNAASVEPEHIL
-35 LALVTRKVGRGYQ
+35 LALIIRKVGRGYQ
-48 LLEHLH
+48 LLENLH

-62 VLEQNTPVREGEAVK
+62 LLEQNTPVREGEPVT
-77 GEIPASD
+77 GEIPISD

-89 VDTAAGQARTM
+89 IDTAAAQARTM
-100 QQEIT
+100 RQEAT

-113 FAHLRE
+113 FAQIQE
-119 SILANFFIQRGIFF
+119 SLLAHFFLQQGIFF
-133 DDVRHALSMLYDPSG
+133 DDVRQTLNRLRG
-148 KDRRQSSGR
+148 KDTQ
-157 GGQTDRPTQEKK
+157 QEKPQQEKK
-169 KHSILNE
+169 KHSILAE
-176 FSRDLTR
+176 FSRDLTQ
-183 ITGQGLL
+183 ITREGLL
-190 DPVIGRTRELK
+190 DPVIGRTREMR

-303 ALDAANLLK
+303 ALDAANMLK

-330 YRKYLEKDSALERRF
+330 YRKYFEKDSALERRF
-345 QSVLIKEPTKE
+345 QSVLIKEPSKE

-362 GGIKAKYEQHH
+362 GGLKSKYEQHH
-373 HVRYS
+373 HVHYS
-378 DETIKN
+378 DETIKK
-384 IVELSSRYIPDRFFP
+384 IVDLSSRYIPDRFFP

-405 MDEAGALKKIDATE
+405 MDEAGALKKMDNTE
-419 LPQNMAAIEQQI
+419 LPQNMAAIERQI
-431 AALADEKKNLVDAQN
+431 TALTDEKKELVATQD
-446 YERAAVL
+446 YERAAVV
-453 RDEVRLL
+453 RDEARLL
-460 KVQLEKIKLHWLNHE
+460 KVQLERIKLRWLNQE
-475 DEVDLEVEL
+475 NEETLEVDS
-484 ADVAETISLMTD
+484 ADIAETISLMTD
-496 IPIKRVGADEA
+496 IPIKSIGSDEA
-507 KRLAETEKELHKTV
+507 KRLANIEQELHKSV
-521 IGQDEAIGI
+521 IGQEEAIGI

-539 AGIASAD
+539 AGIASSD

-565 AKALAGFLF
+565 AKALADFLF
-574 GAADALIRI
+574 GSTEALIRI
-583 DMSDY
+583 DMSDF
-588 MEKHAVARLVGAP
+588 MEKHSVARLVGAP
-601 PGYIGFENGGLLTEK
+601 PGYVGFENGGMLTEK
-616 IRRNPY
+616 IRHNPY
-622 SVVLFDEIEKA
+622 SVILFDEIEKA

-665 IFTGNV
+665 ILTGNV
-671 GTSHLMD
+671 GTRDLME
-678 EPLGFVSEHARN
+678 EPLGFVLDKNHAV
-690 IDYPSMKK
+690 DYRSMKRS
-698 TAELEAKKVFR
+698 AELEAKKIFS

-715 LDSSIVFTPLSETE
+715 LDSLIVFTPLSEKE

-739 KLTGR
+739 KLTSR
-744 LSAKQLQL
+744 LAAKHLHLQ
-752 RLTDDARAYC
+752 LTDDACAYC
-762 IRHGY
+762 MKNGY

-780 QTELEDVLAV
+780 QTEIEDVLAV
-790 KIITG
+790 RIITG
-795 EFAGGDTAVIDTN
+795 EFLSGDTAVIDTD
-808 ADGLTVTICKQVK
+808 DGKLTVTIGKTDMLPVTTF
-821 NIPAAAIT
+821 T
-829 LLPDV
+829 LLPEA
-834 SPESVSE
+834 SKESAEG

>member
-1 MHRLSQDL
+1 MR
-9 YHLLT
+9 
-14 TFSQEE
+14 
-20 ARRVNADSVEPEHIL
+20 
-35 LALVTRKVGRGYQ
+35 
-48 LLEHLH
+48 
-54 INFLTLQL
+54 
-62 VLEQNTPVREGEAVK
+62 
-77 GEIPASD
+77 GEIPSSN
-84 RVKLL
+84 RVKQL
-89 VDTAAGQARTM
+89 VDTAAAQARIM
-100 QQEIT
+100 QQEAA

-113 FAHLRE
+113 FAQIQE
-119 SILANFFIQRGIFF
+119 SILAHFFLQQGIFL
-133 DDVRHALSMLYDPSG
+133 DDVQQTMKKLHGTDT
-148 KDRRQSSGR
+148 RRDKQ
-157 GGQTDRPTQEKK
+157 QQEKK
-169 KHSILNE
+169 KHSVLSE
-176 FSRDLTR
+176 FSRDLTQISR
-183 ITGQGLL
+183 EGLL
-190 DPVIGRTRELK
+190 DPVIGREREMR

-237 KEQVPRSL
+237 NEQVPRSL
-245 FGKRVVA
+245 FGKRVIA
-252 LDLASVIAGTK
+252 LDLASVVAGTK

-281 AKNIILFI
+281 VKNIILFI

-303 ALDAANLLK
+303 ALDAANILK

-330 YRKYLEKDSALERRF
+330 YRKYFEKDSALERRF

-362 GGIKAKYEQHH
+362 GGLKAKYEQHH
-373 HVRYS
+373 HVHYS
-378 DETIKN
+378 DETIKK

-405 MDEAGALKKIDATE
+405 MDEAGALKKMDTTE
-419 LPQNMAAIEQQI
+419 PPQNITVIEQRI
-431 AALADEKKNLVDAQN
+431 AELAGEKKDLVAVQD
-446 YERAAVL
+446 YERAAVV

-460 KVQLEKIKLHWLNHE
+460 KVQLEKIKMRWLNQE
-475 DEVDLEVEL
+475 NETMLEVCP
-484 ADVAETISLMTD
+484 ADIAETVSLMTD
-496 IPIKRVGADEA
+496 IPLKSVGSDEA
-507 KRLAETEKELHKTV
+507 KRLAETEKELHKTI

-565 AKALAGFLF
+565 AKALAEFLF
-574 GAADALIRI
+574 GSAESLIRV

-588 MEKHAVARLVGAP
+588 MEKHTVARLVGAP
-601 PGYIGFENGGLLTEK
+601 PGYIGFENGGMLTEK

-622 SVVLFDEIEKA
+622 SVILFDEIEKA

-652 SLGHTVN
+652 SLGHTVS

-665 IFTGNV
+665 ILTGNV
-671 GTSHLMD
+671 GTRDLME
-678 EPLGFVSEHARN
+678 EPLGFAQVENRT
-690 IDYPSMKK
+690 IDYQSMKK
-698 TAELEAKKVFR
+698 SAELEAKKVFS

-715 LDSSIVFTPLSETE
+715 LDSLIVFTPLSEKE
-729 IEAVF
+729 VEAIF

-744 LSAKQLQL
+744 LAAKQLQL
-752 RLTDDARAYC
+752 RITGEARSYC
-762 IRHGY
+762 IKHGY
-767 DPLFGARPMRRLL
+767 DPLLGARPMRRLL
-780 QTELEDVLAV
+780 QTEIEDVLAV

-795 EFAGGDTAVIDTN
+795 DFTPGTTAAVDT
-808 ADGLTVTICKQVK
+808 DGNTLTVSIQAGRPA
-821 NIPAAAIT
+821 IPATTIT
-829 LLPDV
+829 LLPAV
-834 SPESVSE
+834 STEPQEG

>member
-1 MHRLSQDL
+1 MIHNFSQNL
-9 YHLLT
+9 HQLLT
-14 TFSQEE
+14 VFSQQE
-20 ARRVNADSVEPEHIL
+20 ARKVNANYVQPEHIL
-35 LALVTRKVGRGYQ
+35 LALITRKIGRGYQ
-48 LLEHLH
+48 LLENLQV
-54 INFLTLQL
+54 NFLTLQVL
-62 VLEQNTPVREGEAVK
+62 LEQNTPIREGEAVR
-77 GEIPASD
+77 GEIPSSS

-89 VDTAAGQARTM
+89 VDTAAAQARSM
-100 QQEIT
+100 RQEVT

-113 FAHLRE
+113 FAQIQE
-119 SILANFFIQRGIFF
+119 SILAHFFLQQGIFF
-133 DDVRHALSMLYDPSG
+133 DDVRHTIQQLRG
-148 KDRRQSSGR
+148 KETAQDKTATPR
-157 GGQTDRPTQEKK
+157 EKK
-169 KHSILNE
+169 KHGILSE
-176 FSRDLTR
+176 FSRDLTQ
-183 ITGQGLL
+183 ITREGLL
-190 DPVIGRTRELK
+190 DPVIGRTREMK

-237 KEQVPRSL
+237 KERVPRSL
-245 FGKRVVA
+245 FGKRVIA

-303 ALDAANLLK
+303 ALDAANMLK

-317 GEIQCIGATTLDE
+317 GQIQCIGATTLDE
-330 YRKYLEKDSALERRF
+330 YRKYFEKDSALERRF

-362 GGIKAKYEQHH
+362 NGLKSKYEQHH

-378 DETIKN
+378 DETIKK
-384 IVELSSRYIPDRFFP
+384 IVELSSRYIPDRYFP

-405 MDEAGALKKIDATE
+405 MDEAGALKKMDNTE
-419 LPQNMAAIEQQI
+419 LPQNMTAIEQQI
-431 AALADEKKNLVDAQN
+431 AALADEKKDLVATQN
-446 YERAAVL
+446 YERAATV

-460 KVQLEKIKLHWLNHE
+460 KVQLEKIKLRWLNQDNE
-475 DEVDLEVEL
+475 AALEVDY

-496 IPIKRVGADEA
+496 IPIKSVGSDEA
-507 KRLAETEKELHKTV
+507 RRLAETEKELHKTI

-539 AGIASAD
+539 AGIAPAD

-565 AKALAGFLF
+565 AKALADFLF
-574 GAADALIRI
+574 GSAESLIRV

-601 PGYIGFENGGLLTEK
+601 PGYIGFENGGMLTEK

-622 SVVLFDEIEKA
+622 SVILFDEIEKA

-665 IFTGNV
+665 ILTGNV
-671 GTSHLMD
+671 GTRNLME
-678 EPLGFVSEHARN
+678 EPLGFMPDQTHT
-690 IDYPSMKK
+690 IDYQSMKK
-698 TAELEAKKVFR
+698 NAELEAKKLFS

-715 LDSSIVFTPLSETE
+715 LDSTIVFTPLSEKE

-739 KLTGR
+739 KLTSR
-744 LSAKQLQL
+744 LSEKQLHL
-752 RLTDDARAYC
+752 HLTDEARAYC
-762 IRHGY
+762 MKHGY

-780 QTELEDVLAV
+780 QVEIEDILAV
-790 KIITG
+790 KIING
-795 EFAGGDTAVIDTN
+795 EFLNGDTAVINVGEDSL
-808 ADGLTVTICKQVK
+808 AVSILK
-821 NIPAAAIT
+821 NVGALPAAAFA
-829 LLPDV
+829 LLP
-834 SPESVSE
+834 EISEAPAEQ

>member
-1 MHRLSQDL
+1 MHTLSQNL

-14 TFSQEE
+14 VLSQQE
-20 ARRVNADSVEPEHIL
+20 ARRVNADAVEPEHIL
-35 LALVTRKVGRGYQ
+35 LALITKKLGRGYL
-48 LLEHLH
+48 LLENLH

-62 VLEQNTPVREGEAVK
+62 RLEQSTPIREGKPVK
-77 GEIPASD
+77 GEIPSSN

-89 VDTAAGQARTM
+89 IDTAAAQARTM
-100 QQEIT
+100 QQEAA

-113 FAHLRE
+113 FAQIQE
-119 SILANFFIQRGIFF
+119 SILAHFFLQQGIFL
-133 DDVRHALSMLYDPSG
+133 DDVQQTLNRL
-148 KDRRQSSGR
+148 Q
-157 GGQTDRPTQEKK
+157 GQDTQQDKPPQEKK
-169 KHSILNE
+169 KHGILAE
-176 FSRDLTR
+176 FSRDLTQ
-183 ITGQGLL
+183 ITREGLL
-190 DPVIGRTRELK
+190 DPVIGRTREMK

-245 FGKRVVA
+245 FGKRVIA

-303 ALDAANLLK
+303 ALDAANMLK

-330 YRKYLEKDSALERRF
+330 YRKYFEKDSALERRF
-345 QSVLIKEPTKE
+345 QSVLIKEPSKE

-362 GGIKAKYEQHH
+362 DGLKAKYEQHH

-378 DETIKN
+378 DETIKK

-405 MDEAGALKKIDATE
+405 MDEAGALKKIDNTE
-419 LPQNMAAIEQQI
+419 LPQNMTAIEQQI
-431 AALADEKKNLVDAQN
+431 AVLADQKEDLVATQN
-446 YERAAVL
+446 YERAAVV

-460 KVQLEKIKLHWLNHE
+460 KVQLDKIKRHWLNQE
-475 DEVDLEVEL
+475 DETVLEVE
-484 ADVAETISLMTD
+484 ASDIAETISLMTD
-496 IPIKRVGADEA
+496 IPIKSVDPDEA
-507 KRLAETEKELHKTV
+507 KRLAETEKELHKTI
-521 IGQDEAIGI
+521 IGQEEAIGI

-565 AKALAGFLF
+565 AKALADFLF
-574 GAADALIRI
+574 GSADALIRI

-601 PGYIGFENGGLLTEK
+601 PGYVGFENGGMLTEK

-622 SVVLFDEIEKA
+622 AVILFDEIEKA
-633 HPDVFNL
+633 HPDVFNI
-640 LLQVLEEGELRD
+640 LLQILEEGELKD

-659 FRNTVI
+659 FRNAVI
-665 IFTGNV
+665 ILTGNV
-671 GTSHLMD
+671 GTRELMD
-678 EPLGFVSEHARN
+678 EPLGFVSEDNRT
-690 IDYPSMKK
+690 IDYQSMKK
-698 TAELEAKKVFR
+698 SAELEAKKVFS

-715 LDSSIVFTPLSETE
+715 LDSMIVFTPLSEKE
-729 IEAVF
+729 IEAIF

-744 LSAKQLQL
+744 LSPKQLQIQ
-752 RLTDDARAYC
+752 LTEAARSYC
-762 IRHGY
+762 IKHGY

-780 QTELEDVLAV
+780 QSEIEDILAV
-790 KIITG
+790 KIISG
-795 EFAGGDTAVIDTN
+795 EFLRGDTAVIDAN
-808 ADGLTVTICKQVK
+808 DHALTVAIKK
-821 NIPAAAIT
+821 SSPILPAATIA
-829 LLPDV
+829 LLPEV
-834 SPESVSE
+834 SKV

>member
-1 MHRLSQDL
+1 MNIEQMTEILQNIIMQAVQL
-9 YHLLT
+9 A
-14 TFSQEE
+14 QEKQSP
-20 ARRVNADSVEPEHIL
+20 DIKPEHIL
-35 LALVTRKVGRGYQ
+35 YAMVNDDS
-48 LLEHLH
+48 LEGIWQRLH
-54 INFLTLQL
+54 ISQEELRSFI
-62 VLEQNTPVREGEAVK
+62 EQA
-77 GEIPASD
+77 
-84 RVKLL
+84 
-89 VDTAAGQARTM
+89 
-100 QQEIT
+100 
-105 GTEHLILA
+105 
-113 FAHLRE
+113 
-119 SILANFFIQRGIFF
+119 
-133 DDVRHALSMLYDPSG
+133 
-148 KDRRQSSGR
+148 
-157 GGQTDRPTQEKK
+157 
-169 KHSILNE
+169 
-176 FSRDLTR
+176 LTR
-183 ITGQGLL
+183 IPAVSGSTQPQLSNDVMQAYNHALKRMQKQNDSYMSTVTFLLGLFDTKATIIEQIKQQFHITTRDIEKAEEERRGGMTMDEKTNESQL
-190 DPVIGRTRELK
+190 DALSKYGHDLVKEVKDGKIDPVIGRVREMR

-237 KEQVPRSL
+237 NEQVPRSL
-245 FGKRVVA
+245 FGKRVIA
-252 LDLASVIAGTK
+252 LDLASIVAGTK

-281 AKNIILFI
+281 SKNIILFI

-303 ALDAANLLK
+303 ALDAANILK

-330 YRKYLEKDSALERRF
+330 YRKYFEKDSALERRF

-362 GGIKAKYEQHH
+362 GGLKAKYEQHH
-373 HVRYS
+373 HVHYS
-378 DETIKN
+378 DETIKK

-405 MDEAGALKKIDATE
+405 MDEAGALKKMDTTE
-419 LPQNMAAIEQQI
+419 LPQNITAIEQRI
-431 AALADEKKNLVDAQN
+431 AELAGEKKDLVAVQD
-446 YERAAVL
+446 YERAAVV
-453 RDEVRLL
+453 RDEVKLL
-460 KVQLEKIKLHWLNHE
+460 KVQLEKIKMRWLNQE
-475 DEVDLEVEL
+475 NETMLEVDP
-484 ADVAETISLMTD
+484 ADIAETVSLMTD
-496 IPIKRVGADEA
+496 IPLKSVGSDEA
-507 KRLAETEKELHKTV
+507 KRLAHIEQELHKTI

-565 AKALAGFLF
+565 AKALAEFLF
-574 GAADALIRI
+574 GSAESLIRI

-601 PGYIGFENGGLLTEK
+601 PGYIGFENGGMLTEK

-622 SVVLFDEIEKA
+622 SVILFDEIEKA

-652 SLGHTVN
+652 SLGHTVS

-665 IFTGNV
+665 ILTGNV
-671 GTSHLMD
+671 GTRDLME
-678 EPLGFVSEHARN
+678 EPLGFAQVENRT
-690 IDYPSMKK
+690 IDYQSMKK
-698 TAELEAKKVFR
+698 SAELEAKKVFS

-715 LDSSIVFTPLSETE
+715 LDSLIVFTPLSEKE
-729 IEAVF
+729 IEAIF

-739 KLTGR
+739 KLIGR
-744 LSAKQLQL
+744 LAAKQLQL
-752 RLTDDARAYC
+752 RITDNARSYC
-762 IRHGY
+762 IEHGY
-767 DPLFGARPMRRLL
+767 DPLLGARPMRRLL
-780 QTELEDVLAV
+780 QTEIEDVLAV

-795 EFAGGDTAVIDTN
+795 DFTPNTTAVVDTN
-808 ADGLTVTICKQVK
+808 ENALTISIQAVRQSIPETTITVL
-821 NIPAAAIT
+821 PA
-829 LLPDV
+829 V
-834 SPESVSE
+834 STEPQER

>member
-1 MHRLSQDL
+1 MRQLSIDL
-9 YHLLT
+9 YQLLGD
-14 TFSQEE
+14 FSQHE
-20 ARRVNADSVEPEHIL
+20 AKRVNAAEVEPEHVL
-35 LALVTRKVGRGYQ
+35 LALIMKRVGRGYK
-48 LLEHLH
+48 LLKELH
-54 INFLTLQL
+54 INFLNLQL
-62 VLEQNTPVREGEAVK
+62 LLEQRTPVRTGEPVQ
-77 GEIPASD
+77 GEIPLSNTL
-84 RVKLL
+84 KLL
-89 VDTAAGQARTM
+89 VDTAAAQAHTM
-100 QQEIT
+100 QQEAA

-113 FAHLRE
+113 FAQIRE
-119 SILANFFIQRGIFF
+119 SVLAQFFAQRGIFA
-133 DDVRHALSMLYDPSG
+133 DDVRRELDKMNDSKDMRQHDGADEHHG
-148 KDRRQSSGR
+148 KKND
-157 GGQTDRPTQEKK
+157 KK
-169 KHSILNE
+169 KHSVLTE
-176 FSRDLTR
+176 CSRDLTR
-183 ITGQGLL
+183 IAREGRL

-201 RVMQILSRRSKNNP
+201 RVMQILSRRNKNNP

-245 FGKRVVA
+245 FGKRVIA
-252 LDLASVIAGTK
+252 LDLAAVIAGTK

-269 ERIKRIIKEVSE
+269 ERIKRIIKEVS
-281 AKNIILFI
+281 ASKDIILFI

-303 ALDAANLLK
+303 SLDAANILK

-330 YRKYLEKDSALERRF
+330 YRKYFEKDAALERRF
-345 QSVLIKEPTKE
+345 QSVLIKEPSQE

-362 GGIKAKYEQHH
+362 GGLKSKYEQHH
-373 HVRYS
+373 NVHYS
-378 DETIKN
+378 DETIKK
-384 IVELSSRYIPDRFFP
+384 IVELSSRYISDRFLP

-405 MDEAGALKKIDATE
+405 MDEAGALKKMDNTEQPQSLNDLEKRITGLSKEKNDLVAT
-419 LPQNMAAIEQQI
+419 Q
-431 AALADEKKNLVDAQN
+431 D
-446 YERAAVL
+446 YERAAMV
-453 RDEVRLL
+453 RDEISLL
-460 KVQLEKIKLHWLNHE
+460 KGQLEKLKRHWLNE
-475 DEVDLEVEL
+475 DDETALEVDT
-484 ADVAETISLMTD
+484 ADIAETISLMTD
-496 IPIKRVGADEA
+496 IPIKSVGADEA
-507 KRLAETEKELHKTV
+507 KRLADTEKELHKTIV
-521 IGQDEAIGI
+521 GQDEAIGI

-565 AKALAGFLF
+565 AKALADFLF
-574 GAADALIRI
+574 ESPEALIRI

-588 MEKHAVARLVGAP
+588 MEKHSVARLVGAP
-601 PGYIGFENGGLLTEK
+601 PGYIGFEDGGMLTEK

-622 SVVLFDEIEKA
+622 AVILFDEIEKA

-640 LLQVLEEGELRD
+640 LLQVLEEGELQD

-665 IFTGNV
+665 IFTGNL
-671 GTSHLMD
+671 GTKNLLS
-678 EPLGFVSEHARN
+678 EPLGFAVPDNRS
-690 IDYPSMKK
+690 IDYQSMKK
-698 TAELEAKKVFR
+698 SAELEAKKVFS

-715 LDSSIVFTPLSETE
+715 LDSLIVFTPLSEKE

-739 KLTGR
+739 KLTAR
-744 LSAKQLQL
+744 LSAKQLAL
-752 RLTDDARAYC
+752 RFTADARSYC

-780 QTELEDVLAV
+780 QTEIEDVLAV

-795 EFAGGDTAVIDTN
+795 EFTAGTTAVIST
-808 ADGLTVTICKQVK
+808 DGDKLLMSIEKQ
-821 NIPAAAIT
+821 IPLIAQAAIT
-829 LLPDV
+829 LLPEV
-834 SPESVSE
+834 SGEPQEG